1 MNINLN
7 EFILF
12 LSLLYSL
19 IKIVLTQENIQR
31 NLDSETSSSDCS
43 SYNDCFNCTI
53 IPSCR
58 WNSSKD
64 ECIPYEEYNTGFSI
78 SQINHH
84 ASNNINFLN
93 NYFNFIRKV
102 CFSKTTPM
110 ITNNQSKIYN
120 SKSIAYCGEHYI
132 MATEENLENDFKIE
146 LKNIN
151 GLYGTPN
158 LLCEYIFFSGVNSF
172 YINIKI
178 DQNEAENFYL
188 LYSEDSINII
198 QNIKS
203 STTLNIQLKP
213 SKTNTFIFYGLKSF
227 SSSPFSITYKST
239 FFSNSKNVTGYVMLA
254 LIIVVIAI
262 IIFAIIYIR
271 KNSSLFKKK
280 EKKIK
285 KEKDKSKA
293 EENSLIKKRSAETN
307 ATGLSIIRN
316 FRPET
321 PVELLEKEKERFYYE
336 KCAFDGQFFNKNDDF
351 FEAKCGHF
359 YHQKCY
365 NKLLEESKD
374 KKEIKCVIC
383 NKNI

>member
-1 MNINLN
+1 
-7 EFILF
+7 
-12 LSLLYSL
+12 
-19 IKIVLTQENIQR
+19 
-31 NLDSETSSSDCS
+31 
-43 SYNDCFNCTI
+43 
-53 IPSCR
+53 
-58 WNSSKD
+58 
-64 ECIPYEEYNTGFSI
+64 
-78 SQINHH
+78 
-84 ASNNINFLN
+84 
-93 NYFNFIRKV
+93 
-102 CFSKTTPM
+102 
-110 ITNNQSKIYN
+110 
-120 SKSIAYCGEHYI
+120 
-132 MATEENLENDFKIE
+132 
-146 LKNIN
+146 
-151 GLYGTPN
+151 
-158 LLCEYIFFSGVNSF
+158 
-172 YINIKI
+172 
-178 DQNEAENFYL
+178 
-188 LYSEDSINII
+188 
-198 QNIKS
+198 
-203 STTLNIQLKP
+203 
-213 SKTNTFIFYGLKSF
+213 
-227 SSSPFSITYKST
+227 
-239 FFSNSKNVTGYVMLA
+239 MLA

-307 ATGLSIIRN
+307 ATGFSIIRN

-383 NKNI
+383 NKII